1 MAGEVIAGLAESNG
15 SLNVGFMASVTCIP
29 TADDRDQLRNPTLAS
44 SMGQG
49 GICWGDGGHVL
60 ITEYRGM
67 ALNGLFC
74 ADVLYPLDLTDF
86 TYKYHPGMG
95 LPYSMSSR

>member
-1 MAGEVIAGLAESNG
+1 MAGEVIEGLAESNG

-44 SMGQG
+44 SMGQDCRP
-49 GICWGDGGHVL
+49 ICWGDGGHVL

-74 ADVLYPLDLTDF
+74 VDVL
-86 TYKYHPGMG
+86 
-95 LPYSMSSR
+95 

>member
-49 GICWGDGGHVL
+49 GICWGDEGHVL

-74 ADVLYPLDLTDF
+74 ADVL
-86 TYKYHPGMG
+86 
-95 LPYSMSSR
+95 